1 MTSQR
6 GRQLNCTLTEM
17 PSHFA
22 AAAHPPA
29 AVCHEPARTPSAETY
44 MRIDT
49 LLRSRSTDSMSARSN
64 DAIMRTA
71 SNDAFMRTTSSSLS
85 PRLFTAGC
93 VSHEVRVATW
103 NIAAVNNNP
112 FEYWVTH
119 SDPAYNH
126 LMEGVQVCFMCE
138 NVVLFDNTG
147 H

>member
-6 GRQLNCTLTEM
+6 GRQVNCTLTGM

-103 NIAAVNNNP
+103 NIAAVNLNP

-119 SDPAYNH
+119 SDPGYNQ
-126 LMEGVQVCFMCE
+126 LMEGVQVRFMCE

>member
-1 MTSQR
+1 
-6 GRQLNCTLTEM
+6 
-17 PSHFA
+17 
-22 AAAHPPA
+22 
-29 AVCHEPARTPSAETY
+29 
-44 MRIDT
+44 
-49 LLRSRSTDSMSARSN
+49 
-64 DAIMRTA
+64 
-71 SNDAFMRTTSSSLS
+71 MRTTSSSLS